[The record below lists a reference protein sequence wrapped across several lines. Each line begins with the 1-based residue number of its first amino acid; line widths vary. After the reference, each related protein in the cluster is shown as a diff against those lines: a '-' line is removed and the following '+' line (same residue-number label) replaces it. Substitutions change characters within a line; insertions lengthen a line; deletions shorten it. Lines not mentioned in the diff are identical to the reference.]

1 MQGSGGGGFGPPTSP
16 PFPVYKPQAALCRL
30 GVSLQNLK
38 SLLTGSA
45 TKRKQSHDA
54 VQNP

>member
-1 MQGSGGGGFGPPTSP
+1 MQGAGGGRFGPPTSP
-16 PFPVYKPQAALCRL
+16 PSPVYKPQAAWCRL
-30 GVSLQNLK
+30 RVSLQNLK

-45 TKRKQSHDA
+45 TERKQSRDA

>member
-16 PFPVYKPQAALCRL
+16 LLPVYKPQAAWCRL

-45 TKRKQSHDA
+45 TKRKQPRDA